1 MKQKSLLI
9 LFFVL
14 SILVFGLFLTV
25 KNLQNTKS
33 INYQNPNF
41 QVTPCYT
48 AEEKVVRGESL
59 SPLIKSGDEV
69 KILIGYY
76 DCHKIE
82 REDIVAYDY
91 KGDDVPII
99 KIVKGSPGDQI
110 SLTSTGSGWNILING
125 QAVKNSEGKEY
136 LIDGQGYNMLSLY
149 IKDYQGKIPEN
160 AYLILGNIA
169 SGTVDS
175 TVFGLVD
182 KSDIL
187 GKVELVLK

>member
-1 MKQKSLLI
+1 MKQRGLFI
-9 LFFVL
+9 LFPVL
-14 SILVFGLFLTV
+14 LVSVFGLFLTI
-25 KNLQNTKS
+25 KNSRNTQPS
-33 INYQNPNF
+33 NYQNPNY
-41 QVTPCYT
+41 QTALCYT
-48 AEEKVVRGESL
+48 TEEKIVRGESL
-59 SPLIKSGDEV
+59 SPLIRSGDEV

-99 KIVKGSPGDQI
+99 KIVKGLPKDQI
-110 SLTSTGSGWNILING
+110 ILASTSSGWNILING

-136 LIDGQGYNMLSLY
+136 LIGGQGYNMLSLY
-149 IKDYQGKIPEN
+149 IRDYQGKIPEN

-175 TVFGLVD
+175 TVFGLID